1 MEKIIEKERGGK
13 MIIMVL
19 NCGSSSVKYQLFDIK
34 KEEVLAK
41 GIVERIGL
49 DGSRLKHVTE
59 KKDVFIER
67 DISDHDEAIELII
80 KVLTDEDYGV
90 IESIGEIKAVGHRVV
105 HGGEYFTESSLI
117 TEEVMKR
124 LEECIPLAPLHNPAN
139 IMGIKS
145 IKKVLPDVPQVAV
158 FDTSFHQSM
167 PSQAYLYALP
177 YELYKEKK
185 IRRYGFHGTS
195 HRYVSRRAAMVAK
208 INYDRSKIITA
219 HLGNGASITAIKN
232 GKSVDTSMGY
242 TPLEGLVMGTRSGDL
257 DPAIP
262 VALLRENRMSA
273 ASIDNLL
280 NKKSGVFG
288 ISGISSDMR
297 DLEKAASKGE
307 KRAKLALDIYAYRL
321 KKYIGAYLAVL
332 GGADIIVFTGGIGEN
347 SSLIREKALEG
358 LEFFGII
365 LDKEKNKKA
374 RKKEVDISDKES
386 KVRILVIPTNEELV
400 IARDTKE
407 IIERE
412 GK

>member
-1 MEKIIEKERGGK
+1 

-19 NCGSSSVKYQLFDIK
+19 NSGSSSVKYQLFNID

-49 DGSRLKHVTE
+49 DGSRLKHITE
-59 KKDVFIER
+59 RKDLFIER
-67 DISDHDEAIELII
+67 EINDHDEAVELIL
-80 KVLTDEDYGV
+80 KVLVDEDYGV
-90 IESIGEIKAVGHRVV
+90 INDIKEIKAVGHRVV

-139 IMGIKS
+139 IMGIKAMS
-145 IKKVLPDVPQVAV
+145 KILPEIPQVAV
-158 FDTSFHQSM
+158 FDTSFHQTI
-167 PSQAYLYALP
+167 PNYAFLYALP
-177 YELYKEKK
+177 YELYEKQK

-195 HRYVSRRAAMVAK
+195 HRYVSKRAAQLVKMDYNKV
-208 INYDRSKIITA
+208 KIISA
-219 HLGNGASITAIKN
+219 HLGNGASITAISG
-232 GKSVDTSMGY
+232 GKSMDTSMGY

-262 VALLRENRMSA
+262 VALLREKKMSA
-273 ASIDNLL
+273 TSIDNLL
-280 NKKSGVFG
+280 NKKSGVLG

-297 DLEKAASKGE
+297 DLEKAALNGE
-307 KRAKLALDIYAYRL
+307 KRAELALTIYAYRL

-347 SSLIREKALEG
+347 SSFIREKALEG
-358 LEFFGII
+358 LDFFGII

-374 RKKEVDISDKES
+374 KKKEVDISDKDS
-386 KVRILVIPTNEELV
+386 KVRILVVPTNEELV
-400 IARDTKE
+400 IARDTRE

-412 GK
+412 VK

>member
-1 MEKIIEKERGGK
+1 

-41 GIVERIGL
+41 GVVERIGL
-49 DGSRLKHVTE
+49 DGSRLKHITE

-67 DISDHDEAIELII
+67 EINDHDEAIELII
-80 KVLTDEDYGV
+80 RVLSDEDYGV
-90 IESIGEIKAVGHRVV
+90 IENIEEIKAVGHRVV

-117 TEEVMKR
+117 TDEVMQR

-139 IMGIKS
+139 IMGIKA
-145 IKKVLPDVPQVAV
+145 IKKILPEVPQVAV

-167 PSQAYLYALP
+167 PNYAYLYALP
-177 YELYKEKK
+177 YELYEKQK

-195 HRYVSRRAAMVAK
+195 HRYVSKRAAELAK
-208 INYDRSKIITA
+208 LDYNKAKIITA

-262 VALLRENRMSA
+262 VALLRENRMSP

-280 NKKSGVFG
+280 NKKSGVLG

-307 KRAKLALDIYAYRL
+307 ERAKLALTIYAYRL

-332 GGADIIVFTGGIGEN
+332 GGADIIAFTGGIGEN
-347 SSLIREKALEG
+347 SSFIREKALEG

-365 LDKEKNKKA
+365 LNKEKNEKA
-374 RKKEVDISDKES
+374 KKKEVDISAKDS
-386 KVRILVIPTNEELV
+386 KVKILVVPTNEELV
-400 IARDTKE
+400 IARDTQE
-407 IIERE
+407 IIEKE

>member
-1 MEKIIEKERGGK
+1 

-41 GIVERIGL
+41 GVVERIGL
-49 DGSRLKHVTE
+49 DGSRLKHMTE

-67 DISDHDEAIELII
+67 EINDHDEAIELII
-80 KVLTDEDYGV
+80 KVLSDEDYGV
-90 IESIGEIKAVGHRVV
+90 IENIEEIKAVGHRVV

-117 TEEVMKR
+117 TEEVMQR

-139 IMGIKS
+139 IMGIKA
-145 IKKVLPDVPQVAV
+145 IKKILPEIPQVAV

-167 PSQAYLYALP
+167 PDYAYLYALP
-177 YELYKEKK
+177 YELYEKRK

-195 HRYVSRRAAMVAK
+195 HRYVSKRAAELAK
-208 INYDRSKIITA
+208 LDYNQAKIITA

-262 VALLRENRMSA
+262 VALLRENRMNP

-280 NKKSGVFG
+280 NKKSGVLG

-307 KRAKLALDIYAYRL
+307 DRAKLALTIYAYRL

-332 GGADIIVFTGGIGEN
+332 GGADIIAFTGGIGEN
-347 SSLIREKALEG
+347 SSFIREKSLEG

-365 LDKEKNKKA
+365 LNKEKNEKA
-374 RKKEVDISDKES
+374 RKKEVDISAKDS
-386 KVRILVIPTNEELV
+386 KVKILVIPTNEELV
-400 IARDTKE
+400 IARDTQE
-407 IIERE
+407 IIEKE